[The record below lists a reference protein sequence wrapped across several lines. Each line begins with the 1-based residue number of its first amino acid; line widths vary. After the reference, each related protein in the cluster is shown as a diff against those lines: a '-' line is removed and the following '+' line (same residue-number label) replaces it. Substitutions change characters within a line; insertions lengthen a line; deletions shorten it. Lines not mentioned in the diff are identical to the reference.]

1 MCKLV
6 WHLLKTLVYFFRKL
20 PHLWQ
25 LLWID
30 PFTTWAEA
38 ISHCLHKYNDQTHVW
53 SWPENYIQHFENSE
67 RNFLYVTK
75 LEYVHSFLQCFSFI
89 RLHPLFHCKWLDV
102 MHLMYWLL
110 AADQNWY
117 FAETQT
123 ESVDI
128 AQFHHWQKIKK
139 GKQFI
144 KLDKIALNH
153 FRISLELIK

>member
-53 SWPENYIQHFENSE
+53 SWPENYFQKLKIQRETFFMWQNLNTSTRFCSNAFLLLDYIHFFIASDWMWCIWCIGYW
-67 RNFLYVTK
+67 RQIKTDILQK
-75 LEYVHSFLQCFSFI
+75 L
-89 RLHPLFHCKWLDV
+89 K
-102 MHLMYWLL
+102 
-110 AADQNWY
+110 QNL
-117 FAETQT
+117 
-123 ESVDI
+123 S
-128 AQFHHWQKIKK
+128 
-139 GKQFI
+139 
-144 KLDKIALNH
+144 
-153 FRISLELIK
+153 ISLNFITDKRLKRQAIHKAWQNSSKPLQD